1 MSDHLTMTETLIKR
15 EVLMSF
21 YSADHNGIEAW
32 LGYRNQTWDCEDI
45 ITKGEAD
52 QAMQEFA
59 AHAAKEILLT
69 LSGCCEIPEDF
80 LENLLSNKKDRFEPD
95 PDRIQILCGCG
106 WGNLLYEIREGDQ
119 PQCPQCGHLFPPYE
133 KEDE

>member
-1 MSDHLTMTETLIKR
+1 MTETLIKR

-59 AHAAKEILLT
+59 SHAAQAIVLA
-69 LSGCCEIPEDF
+69 LSGRCEE
-80 LENLLSNKKDRFEPD
+80 DRFEPD

-133 KEDE
+133 KEEMKNE